1 MAKMYYAD
9 GGFKETNG
17 PGRYGTRTAAY
28 RRSSGDT
35 VKWVLLALLVIAA
48 CACLILVHHNLY
60 MGKHANA
67 RNYGNEIVYQLDVV
81 EQPLSTFTVE
91 QLTAEDGL
99 QALLNASKL
108 AASYTYGDK
117 GEWQVAFFKPEWPST
132 GPKVIL
138 SGNND
143 SHNVSA
149 CEVKRLWSSTPINFA
164 FAGEKYIHEITL
176 GKHTFVLTPSQ
187 AQTLIDTIRATYTK

>member
-9 GGFKETNG
+9 GGFKEANG
-17 PGRYGTRTAAY
+17 PGRYGTRTVAY

>member
-17 PGRYGTRTAAY
+17 PGRYGTRTVAY

-108 AASYTYGDK
+108 AASHTYGDK